1 MKRVSKDNPL
11 PLYYQLKEILQE
23 MIENNILEAGD
34 PIPTERELSEMHS
47 ISRMTVRK
55 AIMDLVNEGLVYR
68 EQGRGTFVADTESK
82 LKYQLSKLKGFTQIM
97 KEKGL
102 KTKTKILYFEL
113 KEATKKVRNH
123 LKMPNDK
130 NKVIEVNR
138 LRIVEE
144 EPFAIETVWIPYDL
158 CPNMSQEMLENNS
171 FYSILE
177 NEYGY
182 NLDYAKQTIEPR
194 ILTEYESDLLT
205 VEESALALLFRRT
218 TYLKNGRVI
227 EYTKAVYRS
236 DKYKHEVI
244 LNY

>member
-1 MKRVSKDNPL
+1 MKRISKDSPL
-11 PLYYQLKEILQE
+11 PLYYQLKEILE
-23 MIENNILEAGD
+23 DMIENNILEPGD

-68 EQGRGTFVADTESK
+68 EQGRGTFVTDTESK
-82 LKYQLSKLKGFTQIM
+82 LKYQLSKLKGFTKVM
-97 KEKGL
+97 EEKGL
-102 KTKTKILYFEL
+102 ETETKILHFEL
-113 KEATKKVRNH
+113 KEATKKVKNH
-123 LKMPNDK
+123 LKMEK
-130 NKVIEVNR
+130 NQVIEIKR
-138 LRIVEE
+138 LRIVED

-158 CPNMSQEMLENNS
+158 CPDMSQEMLENNS
-171 FYSILE
+171 FYSLLE
-177 NEYGY
+177 NKYGY
-182 NLDYAKQTIEPR
+182 YLDYAKQTIEPR
-194 ILTEYESDLLT
+194 ILNEYESDLLT